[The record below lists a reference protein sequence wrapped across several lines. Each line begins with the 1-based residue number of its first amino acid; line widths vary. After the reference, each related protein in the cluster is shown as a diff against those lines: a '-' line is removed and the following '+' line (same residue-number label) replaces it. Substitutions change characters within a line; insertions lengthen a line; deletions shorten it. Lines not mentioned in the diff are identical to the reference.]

1 MPISPQL
8 DTPSF
13 SETFDVLIVGAGHAG
28 CEAAAAAAR
37 MGLRT
42 ALFTLNLD
50 LIAQMSCN
58 PAIGG
63 VAKGHLV
70 REVDALGGIMGE
82 VADAC
87 GIQFRLLNTS
97 RGPAVWSP
105 RAQCD
110 KALYRVKMREKLES
124 IPNLFIKQAEVI
136 DLVIDPLET
145 PSSRPESASFADA
158 VERPLY
164 SAPPQA
170 PPAPRIVGVLLR
182 DGRRIAARAV
192 IVTTGTFLNGL
203 IHCGE
208 QQYTSGRSGEPAS
221 VLLGES
227 LKKLGLRETRLK
239 TGTPPRLDGRT
250 IDWSKFEEQPGDADP
265 TPFSF
270 RSLASLENGTGDSRD
285 RGLDRI
291 SKGHGFSRAVNS
303 STEDGALAPEES
315 VAHWTPPLRQISC
328 HIATTTPETLALI
341 RANVHRSPM
350 FTGQIEGIG
359 PRYCPSIEDKIV
371 RFPDKTSH
379 QFFLEPEGLN
389 THEVY
394 INGMS
399 TSLPMDVQQAM
410 VRSIPGL
417 ENAEMLRPGY
427 AIEYDAIDPTE
438 LDRTLRVKK
447 FTGLYLAGQINGTS
461 GYEEAA
467 CQGLMAGINAALFA
481 KSLSSAPTETTSSRP
496 ERSAVERPLY
506 SVGSHDDF
514 GEALS
519 SKGHGFSR
527 AIESNV
533 QDGAL
538 AAEETQP
545 LTFTLDRT
553 EAYTGILI
561 DDLISK
567 GTDEPYRM
575 FTSRAEFRLHLRI
588 DNADT
593 RLTPH
598 GRALG
603 LIDDRAWA
611 AFEAKQLRAQ
621 ALKSLLETTRLTD
634 PDLRLLAE
642 KERHPERSDSPTS
655 RTAQSKHPDTLDPAT
670 APPIIPAKNPGA
682 PGPDSRT
689 RAATELEAAPTRGD
703 LFAQFLKRPATT
715 IEQLLPALLPR
726 MESNPAF
733 APWLAAIASASSLS
747 SIPYPLSPALPAWV
761 RNELKT
767 VETTIKFAGYLAQQQ
782 RSMARLRADE
792 ARAIPD
798 WFDYRA
804 CSGLSREMV
813 EKLDRVRPSTL
824 GQASRISGVTPAA
837 CSLIQVF
844 LEIQARGRTA

>member
-1 MPISPQL
+1 MASPTNPGLPVAPDPSGISG
-8 DTPSF
+8 F
-13 SETFDVLIVGAGHAG
+13 SENFDVLIVGAGHAG

-110 KALYRVKMREKLES
+110 KALYRVRMREKLES

-136 DLVIDPLET
+136 DLVIEPVEEASSLSSIPYPL
-145 PSSRPESASFADA
+145 S
-158 VERPLY
+158 
-164 SAPPQA
+164 
-170 PPAPRIVGVLLR
+170 PALPRITGILLR
-182 DGRRIAARAV
+182 DGRKIAAHAV

-208 QQYTSGRSGEPAS
+208 QQYTAGRSGEPAS

-250 IDWSKFEEQPGDADP
+250 IDWTKFEEQPGDADP

-270 RSLASLENGTGDSRD
+270 RSAP
-285 RGLDRI
+285 
-291 SKGHGFSRAVNS
+291 H
-303 STEDGALAPEES
+303 DGEAT
-315 VAHWTPPLRQISC
+315 WTPPLHQISC
-328 HIATTTPETLALI
+328 HIATTTPETLTLI

-371 RFPDKTSH
+371 KFPDKTQH

-394 INGMS
+394 VNGMS
-399 TSLPMDVQQAM
+399 TSLPMEVQWQI

-417 ENAEMLRPGY
+417 ESAEMLRPGY
-427 AIEYDAIDPTE
+427 AIEYDSVDATE
-438 LDRTLRVKK
+438 LDRTLRVKA

-467 CQGLMAGINAALFA
+467 CQGIMAGINAALWL
-481 KSLSSAPTETTSSRP
+481 K
-496 ERSAVERPLY
+496 
-506 SVGSHDDF
+506 
-514 GEALS
+514 GE
-519 SKGHGFSR
+519 
-527 AIESNV
+527 
-533 QDGAL
+533 
-538 AAEETQP
+538 P
-545 LTFTLDRT
+545 PFTMDRT
-553 EAYTGILI
+553 EGYTGILI

-567 GTDEPYRM
+567 GTNEPYRM

-588 DNADT
+588 DNADR

-598 GRALG
+598 GRRLG
-603 LIDDRAWA
+603 LINDEAWTEYELKQARMA
-611 AFEAKQLRAQ
+611 ALSKLLTIGKVDSGGLAAAGFTALPATAGQTWAQLLKRPEVTIEPVLGAMRETLAQ
-621 ALKSLLETTRLTD
+621 E
-634 PDLRLLAE
+634 PLLAE
-642 KERHPERSDSPTS
+642 FG
-655 RTAQSKHPDTLDPAT
+655 AAMPAV
-670 APPIIPAKNPGA
+670 
-682 PGPDSRT
+682 R
-689 RAATELEAAPTRGD
+689 
-703 LFAQFLKRPATT
+703 
-715 IEQLLPALLPR
+715 
-726 MESNPAF
+726 
-733 APWLAAIASASSLS
+733 
-747 SIPYPLSPALPAWV
+747 
-761 RNELKT
+761 RNEARA
-767 VETTIKFAGYLAQQQ
+767 VETEIKFAGYLEQQKK
-782 RSMARLRADE
+782 SIEKLKAAELVS
-792 ARAIPD
+792 IPD
-798 WFDYRA
+798 WIEYRA
-804 CSGLSREMV
+804 ISGLSREML
-813 EKLDRVRPSTL
+813 EILERVRPITI
-824 GQASRISGVTPAA
+824 GQASRIPGVTPAA
-837 CSLIQVF
+837 LSLVHVSIRV
-844 LEIQARGRTA
+844 QAAKRVAI